1 MKWGVKRASKKY
13 NKNLQKIKEHHTKIN
28 KAKADIKDL
37 RKNKYKSKAFTDYL
51 RPGAEKMLNYDRPT
65 YAMKE
70 AYESILYM
78 HKGRIEQ
85 GKYQVD
91 LLLQKNNKLK
101 AKYNL

>member
-1 MKWGVKRASKKY
+1 
-13 NKNLQKIKEHHTKIN
+13 
-28 KAKADIKDL
+28 
-37 RKNKYKSKAFTDYL
+37 
-51 RPGAEKMLNYDRPT
+51 MLNYDRPT